1 MMDARDPASPK
12 REDFVEIDAEDLSP
26 EALRGLIE
34 EFVSREG
41 TDYGRVEREF
51 DDKCADVAR
60 QLQTG
65 EARIVF
71 DVQGERVNIVLAR
84 EFSSSP

>member
-1 MMDARDPASPK
+1 MDDESRRTGPQRS
-12 REDFVEIDAEDLSP
+12 DFLEVDAESLSP

-41 TDYGRVEREF
+41 TDYGRVERDF
-51 DDKCADVAR
+51 DEKCADVAR
-60 QLQTG
+60 QLAIG

-71 DVQGERVNIVLAR
+71 DTQREQVNIVLAR
-84 EFSSSP
+84 DLEISR